1 MYRALLE
8 LTDNTTGRP
17 LFLPQATG
25 TIQAPGAIGNLLGY
39 PVLVSDAM
47 PSEAAGAFAA
57 VLLSRESY
65 VVADRVGINSQV
77 DPFTYGGSGIT
88 AWRTFVRSDGRWLRP
103 TSSSR
108 LQLAAS

>member
-1 MYRALLE
+1 M
-8 LTDNTTGRP
+8 
-17 LFLPQATG
+17 
-25 TIQAPGAIGNLLGY
+25 LGY